1 MSSPYLSI
9 RKTAVLAA
17 GLLLS
22 STAAVAA
29 DDATEKLRER
39 ANQLFKT
46 IPTAEE
52 VIAEREI
59 QAEHIELGRMLFFEP
74 RLSKSQV
81 ITCNTCHSIGTGG
94 ADNVPKSL
102 GHGWNHGRRNS
113 PTVLNAVFNG
123 SQFWD
128 GRAADLKEQAEGP
141 IQDAVEMNATPEYV
155 EEVLNSI
162 PEYRELFAN
171 AYADDKNP
179 VSFANAVHAIGE
191 FEATL
196 VTPNAPFDKFLQGE
210 DALNEQEREGLALFM
225 DKGCTACHTGRNLGG
240 EVFFKFGLVNEP
252 SEAVRPADDQG
263 LFELTG
269 KESDKY
275 SFRTSQLRNV
285 ALTAP
290 YFHSGAVWN
299 LEEAVKIMAD
309 TQLGQ
314 KLSDDEAASIAAF
327 LGSLTGEQPAVEYPV
342 LPAST
347 ANTPRPNHDK

>member
-1 MSSPYLSI
+1 
-9 RKTAVLAA
+9 AA
-17 GLLLS
+17 SLLLS

-94 ADNVPKSL
+94 ADNVPKSIE
-102 GHGWNHGRRNS
+102 HSWNHGRRNS

-128 GRAADLKEQAEGP
+128 RRAADLKEQAEGP

-162 PEYRELFAN
+162 PEY
-171 AYADDKNP
+171 
-179 VSFANAVHAIGE
+179 
-191 FEATL
+191 
-196 VTPNAPFDKFLQGE
+196 
-210 DALNEQEREGLALFM
+210 
-225 DKGCTACHTGRNLGG
+225 
-240 EVFFKFGLVNEP
+240 
-252 SEAVRPADDQG
+252 
-263 LFELTG
+263 
-269 KESDKY
+269 
-275 SFRTSQLRNV
+275 
-285 ALTAP
+285 
-290 YFHSGAVWN
+290 
-299 LEEAVKIMAD
+299 
-309 TQLGQ
+309 
-314 KLSDDEAASIAAF
+314 
-327 LGSLTGEQPAVEYPV
+327 
-342 LPAST
+342 
-347 ANTPRPNHDK
+347 